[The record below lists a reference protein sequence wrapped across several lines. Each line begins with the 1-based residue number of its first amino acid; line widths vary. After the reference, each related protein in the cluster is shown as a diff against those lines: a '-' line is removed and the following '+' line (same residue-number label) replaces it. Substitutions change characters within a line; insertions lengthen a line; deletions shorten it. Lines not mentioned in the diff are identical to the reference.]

1 MGDDLMI
8 RARLIPVPALAALAM
23 LAPAALAAAFQAAAP
38 IPGWGDP
45 AKGSQIKA
53 EGKAL
58 TITLPADAPRNFT
71 AEPPASQ
78 NQNAPTVLRDVEG
91 NFSVQVKAGGDA
103 ESAGL
108 IVWQDER
115 NFVILARTKA
125 PSSGKFALAFDYWKD
140 GQKQGPPAAAINAK
154 LDGDATYLRLTRR
167 MDKLRAETSA
177 DGQTWTD
184 AGTLNIR
191 LPSRMRLGVLAT
203 GQGGTA
209 RFEDLQQKAIPL
221 YPTS

>member
-1 MGDDLMI
+1 MGGTTMV
-8 RARLIPVPALAALAM
+8 RARLFPVAALAM
-23 LAPAALAAAFQAAAP
+23 LAPAALAAAFQAAA

-45 AKGSQIKA
+45 ARGAQARA

-58 TITLPADAPRNFT
+58 AITLPADAPARFT

-91 NFSVQVKAGGDA
+91 NFGVQVKVGGDA

-108 IVWQDER
+108 VVWQDER
-115 NFVILARTKA
+115 NFVVLARAKA
-125 PSSGKFALAFDYWKD
+125 PGGGKPALAFDYWKD
-140 GQKQGPPAAAINAK
+140 GQKQAPPAAAAAAK
-154 LDGDATYLRLTRR
+154 LDGEATYLRLTRR
-167 MDKLRAETSA
+167 MDKLRAEVSA
-177 DGQTWTD
+177 DGQAWAD
-184 AGTLNIR
+184 AGTAFIR

-203 GQGGTA
+203 GKGGTA